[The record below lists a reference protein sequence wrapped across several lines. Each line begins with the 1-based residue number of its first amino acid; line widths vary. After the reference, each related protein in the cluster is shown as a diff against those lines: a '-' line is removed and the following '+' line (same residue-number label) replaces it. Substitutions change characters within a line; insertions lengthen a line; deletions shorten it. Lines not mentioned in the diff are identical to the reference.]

1 VRQDIWLEPIDSDVL
16 FGASMP
22 GDFEY
27 TSSLIPRRPRAFQND
42 EIHLE
47 HNGTIHYSV
56 WSRLDP
62 PRPEALRTAHG
73 RTPNRYNVFLELP
86 PEITPRTRELARRI
100 TAGFTNNYDRA
111 VAIQTWLT
119 TNLSYTLE
127 LEEPTS
133 EPVDF
138 FLFERKKGHCEYF
151 ASAFAV
157 LARAVNIP
165 TRQVNGFLGGEWNE
179 YQGYVAV
186 RAGDAH
192 SWDEVYFPGQGWV
205 TFDATP
211 ASDQLGRGGTGW
223 RARLSRYLDT
233 LRFQWT
239 KWVIEYDL
247 ASQLG
252 LFRDLAGALRSAV
265 ESVKQGFVDGY
276 HAARDHAGATG
287 LVGGVIAGGIAYL
300 VLRRRRRGDDGGG
313 GRSSAPRRRSEIAVS
328 FDRAAKALAK
338 AGVARE
344 AATTP
349 RELADRTT
357 IAGVELRELVELY
370 YAAEWGGRIEAA
382 ARRRASEL
390 AESITFAAVEAKR
403 RRTG

>member
-1 VRQDIWLEPIDSDVL
+1 ML

-22 GDFEY
+22 NEFEY
-27 TSSLIPRRPRAFQND
+27 TSSLIPQRPRSFQND
-42 EIHLE
+42 ELHLE
-47 HNGTIHYSV
+47 HGGTIHYSV

-62 PRPEALRTAHG
+62 PPVDKLRRARG
-73 RTPNRYNVFLELP
+73 RVPTRFAVYLELP
-86 PEITPRTRELARRI
+86 PEITPRTRALAAQI
-100 TAGFTNNYDRA
+100 TTGLTNNYDRA
-111 VAIQTWLT
+111 VAIQQWLT
-119 TNLSYTLE
+119 SNLSYTLE
-127 LEEPTS
+127 LEEPKT
-133 EPVDF
+133 EPVDY

-157 LARAVNIP
+157 LARAAGVP

-211 ASDQLGRGGTGW
+211 ASDQLGRGGDGW

-252 LFRDLAGALRSAV
+252 LFRDIGSVIKSVAV
-265 ESVKQGFVDGY
+265 AAKQGVADAW
-276 HAARDHAGATG
+276 HEVRDHGESSGTVAGI
-287 LVGGVIAGGIAYL
+287 LLGGIGYIMF
-300 VLRRRRRGDDGGG
+300 RRRRGGPRAMAGSKSARRK
-313 GRSSAPRRRSEIAVS
+313 RSAVALA
-328 FDRAAKALAK
+328 FDRAARVIAR
-338 AGVARE
+338 AGVARDP
-344 AATTP
+344 AATP
-349 RELADRTT
+349 RELAARVTFATT
-357 IAGVELRELVELY
+357 EMRELVELY
-370 YAAEWGGRIEAA
+370 YEAEWGGRVDEAAERRADALVVAIVVAARDHA
-382 ARRRASEL
+382 ARRKAS
-390 AESITFAAVEAKR
+390 
-403 RRTG
+403 